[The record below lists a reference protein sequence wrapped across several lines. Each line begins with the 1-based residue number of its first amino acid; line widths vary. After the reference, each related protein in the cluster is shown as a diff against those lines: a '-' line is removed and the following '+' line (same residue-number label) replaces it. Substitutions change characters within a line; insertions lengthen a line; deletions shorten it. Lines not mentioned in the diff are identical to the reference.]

1 MADNSGS
8 SSKRSGGGSSTKKAA
23 AKKSTKKSTTKS
35 SSKKVGSS
43 SASRSS
49 ARKRA
54 PSAEPSRRPSGA
66 KIAGEA
72 VRQLSELTNRQVE
85 GVTALHKNDDGW
97 QVELE
102 VLELQR
108 IPTTT
113 DVLATYEV
121 SLDSS
126 GEMQGYRRIRRY
138 VRGQAE
144 GES

>member
-1 MADNSGS
+1 MADDTRS
-8 SSKRSGGGSSTKKAA
+8 SSKRSGGGSSTKKTT
-23 AKKSTKKSTTKS
+23 AKRTSKKGASKKASSSSTSKS
-35 SSKKVGSS
+35 STS
-43 SASRSS
+43 
-49 ARKRA
+49 KRA

-72 VRQLSELTNRQVE
+72 VRQLSELTSRQVE
-85 GVTALHKNDDGW
+85 GVTALHRNDDGW
-97 QVELE
+97 LVELE

-126 GEMQGYRRIRRY
+126 GEMEGYRRIRRY

-144 GES
+144 GQS

>member
-8 SSKRSGGGSSTKKAA
+8 SSKRSGGGSPTKKSA
-23 AKKSTKKSTTKS
+23 AKKATKKSASKS
-35 SSKKVGSS
+35 GT
-43 SASRSS
+43 
-49 ARKRA
+49 RKRA
-54 PSAEPSRRPSGA
+54 PSAEPGRRPSGA

-72 VRQLSELTNRQVE
+72 VRQLSELTNRPVE

-126 GEMQGYRRIRRY
+126 GEMEGYRRVRRY

>member
-1 MADNSGS
+1 MADDTRS
-8 SSKRSGGGSSTKKAA
+8 SSKRSGGGSSTKKTT
-23 AKKSTKKSTTKS
+23 AKKTSKKGA
-35 SSKKVGSS
+35 SSKKASS
-43 SASRSS
+43 SSTSRSS
-49 ARKRA
+49 TSKRA

-85 GVTALHKNDDGW
+85 GVTALHRNDDGW

-126 GEMQGYRRIRRY
+126 GEMEGYRRIRRY

-144 GES
+144 GQS

>member
-1 MADNSGS
+1 MADGTQS
-8 SSKRSGGGSSTKKAA
+8 SSKRSGGGSSTKKSAT
-23 AKKSTKKSTTKS
+23 KKTTKKSTSKS
-35 SSKKVGSS
+35 ST
-43 SASRSS
+43 
-49 ARKRA
+49 RKQA

-97 QVELE
+97 HVELE

-126 GEMQGYRRIRRY
+126 GEMEGYRRVRRY

>member
-1 MADNSGS
+1 MADGTRS
-8 SSKRSGGGSSTKKAA
+8 SSKRSGGASSTKKSA
-23 AKKSTKKSTTKS
+23 AKKTTKKST
-35 SSKKVGSS
+35 SK
-43 SASRSS
+43 AST
-49 ARKRA
+49 RKRA
-54 PSAEPSRRPSGA
+54 PSAEPSRRPTGA

-85 GVTALHKNDDGW
+85 GVTALHKNDEGW

-126 GEMQGYRRIRRY
+126 GEMEGYRRIRRY

>member
-1 MADNSGS
+1 MADDTRS
-8 SSKRSGGGSSTKKAA
+8 SSKRSGGGSSTKKTT
-23 AKKSTKKSTTKS
+23 AKKTSKKGASSKRASSSSTSKS
-35 SSKKVGSS
+35 STS
-43 SASRSS
+43 
-49 ARKRA
+49 KRA

-85 GVTALHKNDDGW
+85 GVTALHRNDDGW

-126 GEMQGYRRIRRY
+126 GEMEGYRRIRRY

-144 GES
+144 GQS

>member
-1 MADNSGS
+1 MADETRS

-23 AKKSTKKSTTKS
+23 AKKTTKKST
-35 SSKKVGSS
+35 SK
-43 SASRSS
+43 AST
-49 ARKRA
+49 RKRA
-54 PSAEPSRRPSGA
+54 PSAEPTRRPSGA

-126 GEMQGYRRIRRY
+126 GEMEGYRRVRRY

>member
-1 MADNSGS
+1 MADETRS
-8 SSKRSGGGSSTKKAA
+8 SSKRSGGGSPTKKSA
-23 AKKSTKKSTTKS
+23 AKKTTKKST
-35 SSKKVGSS
+35 SK
-43 SASRSS
+43 AST
-49 ARKRA
+49 RKRA
-54 PSAEPSRRPSGA
+54 PSAEPTRRPSGA
-66 KIAGEA
+66 RIAGEA

-126 GEMQGYRRIRRY
+126 GEMEGYRRVRRY